1 MGVLKIPQIPQYGVL
16 VEETYGKDDS
26 LFHDVYKGAAKNVAD
41 IITGLSENKNEY
53 FSNPC
58 IAFVGKRGTGK
69 SSAMIS
75 FANFLHKITPK
86 TSQWIDDPE
95 VESKLNNSYFYV
107 LPPIDTANMG
117 KKETIIADVS
127 AEMYSQ
133 FDSLKS
139 DITVEQKR
147 EFIEA
152 AKKTNSSA
160 ILQCFGE
167 WDELG
172 DQLLAETEKVVHIR
186 KLFEKMVKSFLNI
199 VKNENEN
206 RQSYL
211 VIQIDDLDMN
221 VSNSFRIMEEI
232 RTIMSTKNVIVLL
245 SVDIRQLKTVLKIHF
260 ENSLST
266 KHLQSDNIK
275 KIAKDLSYKYT
286 EKLLPA
292 ERRHYMPELTT
303 DQLCTLV
310 SANFL
315 GDNDESWKN
324 MGWSDGYK
332 PSVIHAFM
340 HLIWRKT
347 MLIPMKNE
355 YNDYILLPHNLR
367 SLCNFVVFLRGMKD
381 AAYPPNALKGKDIKP
396 LTYFDFANEDDG
408 TVYRKNLE
416 NNLRLFNKYIIS
428 NLETCDRP
436 EMNEEDEK
444 LTSILLTL
452 IETLSDIYITEF
464 NSKIIADLIIAI
476 NYMSSKYYLS
486 WLNSNI
492 GTQHLLDATRYKDT
506 ISVGDVMYV
515 LGKLDKK
522 THCSY
527 IRYLIQVIRTL
538 WSVRMTMEIY
548 VVGCSPQNKD
558 FSETGSAFITRAFHD
573 TVGAMI
579 INPDITESFL
589 FNEKSTKNDWSICEW
604 KETQSPY
611 DLVIPKEEDII
622 SLTDKNYTIKKWRV
636 HSLAGETV
644 YRNHYAK
651 GLNVCVSHPMAL
663 FSNLLYPNFFETDL
677 SEDKRIFSAWQKE
690 YIMVFPFYSMD
701 YMFRLYE
708 EYIRQIRT
716 FPYSK
721 AESVMSYVLK
731 HIRQAVTKLCNEV
744 HDYIP
749 YIYHPSDNRAN
760 DLSENKSDKT
770 QNETTDKKSDYLFQA
785 PIESLEK
792 LIKWDSEL
800 IPINIDLIFKLE
812 SLFEKMDNID
822 IFSDNFDKSFLPKV
836 WESVSNVLPKIVIGS
851 EKFQIK
857 PYDIY
862 TEYVEKLRNLLS
874 ALQGK
879 GDFVPFYYYADTVKI
894 PRLRGKNES
903 NSKKNKN

>member
-133 FDSLKS
+133 FESLKS

-186 KLFEKMVKSFLNI
+186 KLFEKMVQSFLNI
-199 VKNENEN
+199 VKKEKEN

-245 SVDIRQLKTVLKIHF
+245 SVDLRQLKTVLKIHF
-260 ENSLST
+260 ENSLTSKDIFDYHT
-266 KHLQSDNIK
+266 IT

-292 ERRHYMPELTT
+292 DRRHYMPELTT
-303 DQLCTLV
+303 EQLGALI
-310 SANFL
+310 SSNFL
-315 GDNDESWKN
+315 GDNDESWET
-324 MGWSDGYK
+324 MGWSDEYQ

-340 HLIWRKT
+340 HLLWRKT

-355 YNDYILLPHNLR
+355 YGDYILLPHNLR

-381 AAYPPNALKGKDIKP
+381 AAYPPNAFKNQNTKP
-396 LTYFDFANEDDG
+396 LTYFDFANPKKG
-408 TVYRKNLE
+408 AIYRKILE

-428 NLETCDRP
+428 NLETCERP

-444 LTSILLTL
+444 LTSILLVL

-464 NSKIIADLIIAI
+464 NSKIVGDLVRAI
-476 NYMSSKYYLS
+476 NGMSSDYYLS
-486 WLNSNI
+486 WLNSNM
-492 GTQHLLDATRYKDT
+492 GTKPLLEATRYKDT

-548 VVGCSPQNKD
+548 VIGCNPINQVYCE
-558 FSETGSAFITRAFHD
+558 SESIFITKSFRD
-573 TVGAMI
+573 TVGAMF
-579 INPDITESFL
+579 INPDITESFV
-589 FNEKSTKNDWSICEW
+589 FNEKNFQNDWSICEW
-604 KETQSPY
+604 KKFQSPY
-611 DLVIPKEEDII
+611 DLIIPKGDNTI
-622 SLTDKNYTIKKWRV
+622 SLLDKNYTINQWRV
-636 HSLAGETV
+636 HSLNGKTV
-644 YRNHYAK
+644 YRNHYEK
-651 GLNVCVSHPMAL
+651 GINMCVSHPMAL
-663 FSNLLYPNFFETDL
+663 FSNLLYSNFFENGL
-677 SEDKRIFSAWQKE
+677 SEEKKVFSAWQNE
-690 YIMVFPFYSMD
+690 YVMIFPLYSMD

-731 HIRQAVTKLCNEV
+731 HIKKAAYMLCDEI

-749 YIYHPSDNRAN
+749 YIYHPRDNVSN
-760 DLSENKSDKT
+760 NLSEDNKLT
-770 QNETTDKKSDYLFQA
+770 NEQINKNPDYLFQA
-785 PIESLEK
+785 PIESL
-792 LIKWDSEL
+792 IEL
-800 IPINIDLIFKLE
+800 INWDNELVPINIDLIYKLE
-812 SLFEKMDNID
+812 ALLSKMENID
-822 IFSDNFDKSFLPKV
+822 IFSDNFDTSFFPKV
-836 WESVSNVLPKIVIGS
+836 WSSVSQGLPQMVIES
-851 EKFQIK
+851 EEFNIK
-857 PYDIY
+857 PYNNY
-862 TEYVEKLRNLLS
+862 TECIDKLRKLLS
-874 ALQGK
+874 AVQGK
-879 GDFVPFYYYADTVKI
+879 GDFVPFYYYADSVRI
-894 PRLRGKNES
+894 PRLKGKNETS
-903 NSKKNKN
+903 SKKAKN

>member
-133 FDSLKS
+133 FDSLKY
-139 DITVEQKR
+139 DINVEQKR

-186 KLFEKMVKSFLNI
+186 KLFEKMVQSFLNI

-245 SVDIRQLKTVLKIHF
+245 SVDIRQLKTVLRIHF
-260 ENSLST
+260 ENSLTT
-266 KHLQSDNIK
+266 KEIYSYNIY

-303 DQLCTLV
+303 EQLNELV
-310 SANFL
+310 SSNFL
-315 GDNDESWKN
+315 GDNDESWKY

-340 HLIWRKT
+340 HLLWRKT

-355 YNDYILLPHNLR
+355 YGDNILLPHNLR

-381 AAYPPNALKGKDIKP
+381 AAYPSNALKNKNTRP
-396 LTYFDFANEDDG
+396 LTYFDYASEDNG
-408 TVYRKNLE
+408 AAYRKNLE

-428 NLETCDRP
+428 NLETWERP

-444 LTSILLTL
+444 LTGILLTL

-464 NSKIIADLIIAI
+464 NSKIVGDLVRAI
-476 NYMSSKYYLS
+476 NGMSSDYYVS
-486 WLNSNI
+486 WLNSNT
-492 GTQHLLDATRYKDT
+492 GTEPLLEGTRYKDT
-506 ISVGDVMYV
+506 ISIGDVMYV
-515 LGKLDKK
+515 LGKIDKK

-538 WSVRMTMEIY
+538 WSVRMTMELFVI
-548 VVGCSPQNKD
+548 GCNPINKD
-558 FSETGSAFITRAFHD
+558 FCESESMFITKSFRD

-579 INPDITESFL
+579 INPDITESFV
-589 FNEKSTKNDWSICEW
+589 FTEKLPKNDWSVCEW
-604 KETQSPY
+604 KEEPSSY
-611 DLVIPKEEDII
+611 DLVIPKGEDTI
-622 SLTDKNYTIKKWRV
+622 SLVDKNSYRINKWRV
-636 HSLAGETV
+636 HSSNGETI
-644 YRNHYAK
+644 YRNHYAE
-651 GLNVCVSHPMAL
+651 GLNMCVSHPMAL
-663 FSNLLYPNFFETDL
+663 FSNLLYPNFFEDGL
-677 SEDKRIFSAWQKE
+677 PQDKKIFSAWQNE
-690 YIMVFPFYSMD
+690 YIMVFPLYSMD

-721 AESVMSYVLK
+721 AESIMSYVIK
-731 HIRQAVTKLCNEV
+731 HIRIAANILCKEIHN
-744 HDYIP
+744 YIP
-749 YIYHPSDNRAN
+749 FISHPKN
-760 DLSENKSDKT
+760 DEQTENY
-770 QNETTDKKSDYLFQA
+770 SDYLFQA
-785 PIESLEK
+785 PIEVLEK
-792 LIKWDSEL
+792 LTKWEHEL
-800 IPINIDLIFKLE
+800 VPINIDLVFKLK
-812 SLFEKMDNID
+812 SLLERVDSMD
-822 IFSDNFDKSFLPKV
+822 IFTDKFDATFFPKVWQGVSQGLPKV
-836 WESVSNVLPKIVIGS
+836 VSSN
-851 EKFQIK
+851 ENYEIK
-857 PYDIY
+857 SHSNYKECVDKLHSLLNA
-862 TEYVEKLRNLLS
+862 VEGR
-874 ALQGK
+874 
-879 GDFVPFYYYADTVKI
+879 GDLVPFYYYVDSIRI
-894 PRLRGKNES
+894 PRLKGKNES
-903 NSKKNKN
+903 NTKKAKN